1 MSKFKTPA
9 MDLPPSFSNEF
20 DEQTRLVLAAYLAST
35 SGIIITDSQS
45 PDNPIIFCNKAF
57 ERITGYSKEMILGR
71 NCRFLQGQTREQK
84 GRFIIQEAL
93 LAEQACIVEM
103 LNYKKDGKAF
113 WNELHISPIKNKDGL
128 TTHYVGV
135 QNDITDRKLRQRQ
148 TDEELKQALKLQ
160 QEKDDFLSVASHELK
175 TPITSLKAILQIL
188 AKKDNTL
195 AAEKA
200 ADLIN
205 RANDSVDRIKRL
217 VDNLLDSTAHHAGNI
232 KLTKNLFV
240 LAEIINVCC
249 LHIRSKGDF
258 SINVEGDLN
267 LAIRADPDKI
277 GQVLTILVDNAVK
290 YARTS
295 RTITVAITVEDDQA
309 KVSVID
315 QGIGIPQEK
324 QPYLFQRYF
333 KAESNGFPSSGLGLG
348 LYICAE
354 IIQKHHGDI
363 GVESVEGKGSTFWF
377 TLPLLT

>member
-1 MSKFKTPA
+1 

-20 DEQTRLVLAAYLAST
+20 DEQTHLVLAAYLAST

-45 PDNPIIFCNKAF
+45 PDNPIIFCNEAF
-57 ERITGYSKEMILGR
+57 ERMTGYAKKMILGR
-71 NCRFLQGQTREQK
+71 NCRFLQGQTRDQK
-84 GRFIIQEAL
+84 ARVIIQEAL
-93 LAEQACIVEM
+93 LAEQACIVEL
-103 LNYKKDGKAF
+103 LNYKKDGTAF
-113 WNELHISPIKNKDGL
+113 WNELHISPIKNKHGR
-128 TTHYVGV
+128 TTHYVGI

-160 QEKDDFLSVASHELK
+160 QEKDEFLSVASHELK
-175 TPITSLKAILQIL
+175 TPITSLKAILQLL
-188 AKKDNTL
+188 AKQDNPLTSD
-195 AAEKA
+195 KA
-200 ADLIN
+200 TDLIR

-217 VDNLLDSTAHHAGNI
+217 VDNLLDSTAYHAGNI
-232 KLTKNLFV
+232 QLTKNLFV

-249 LHIRSKGDF
+249 LHVRAKGDF

-290 YARTS
+290 YARIS
-295 RTITVAITVEDDQA
+295 RTVTVAITVADDQA
-309 KVSVID
+309 KVSVTD
-315 QGIGIPQEK
+315 QGVGISQEK

-333 KAESNGFPSSGLGLG
+333 KAENEGFSSSGLGLG

-363 GVESVEGKGSTFWF
+363 GVESVVGKGSTFWF

>member
-1 MSKFKTPA
+1 

-35 SGIIITDSQS
+35 SGIIITDGQR
-45 PDNPIIFCNKAF
+45 PDNPIIFCNEAF

-71 NCRFLQGQTREQK
+71 NCRFLQGQTRDQK
-84 GRFIIQEAL
+84 ARFIIQEAL
-93 LAEQACIVEM
+93 LAEQACIVEL
-103 LNYKKDGKAF
+103 LNYKKDGTAF

-128 TTHYVGV
+128 ATHYLGV

-148 TDEELKQALKLQ
+148 TDEDLKQALKLQ

-188 AKKDNTL
+188 AKKDNPLTSD
-195 AAEKA
+195 KA
-200 ADLIN
+200 SDLIK

-249 LHIRSKGDF
+249 LHVRAKGDF

-295 RTITVAITVEDDQA
+295 RTVTIAINVADDKA
-309 KVSVID
+309 KVSVTD

-333 KAESNGFPSSGLGLG
+333 KAESDGFSSPGLGLG

-363 GVESVEGKGSTFWF
+363 GVESVVGKGSTFWF